1 MIVFKLLIA
10 VLFLLVMI
18 YQFVVEQEWLFL
30 KGSEGLSNYAH
41 DMHKRLDNFEER
53 VIRNSEK
60 VNKIQGII
68 SFVIKLIWILLT
80 IIALLF

>member
-1 MIVFKLLIA
+1 MIVFKLIIA
-10 VLFLLVMI
+10 VLFFIVML

-30 KGSEGLSNYAH
+30 KGSEGLSSYAH

-68 SFVIKLIWILLT
+68 SFVIKLIWIFLT

>member
-1 MIVFKLLIA
+1 MIVFKLIIA
-10 VLFLLVMI
+10 VLFFIVML

-53 VIRNSEK
+53 VIKNSEK
-60 VNKIQGII
+60 VNKIQGIL
-68 SFVIKLIWILLT
+68 SFVVKLVWILLT

>member
-10 VLFLLVMI
+10 VLFFIVML

-30 KGSEGLSNYAH
+30 KGSEGLSSYAH

-68 SFVIKLIWILLT
+68 SFVIKLIWIFLT

>member
-1 MIVFKLLIA
+1 MIVFKVIMTA
-10 VLFLLVMI
+10 LFLIVMS

-30 KGSEGLSNYAH
+30 KGSEGLSSYAH